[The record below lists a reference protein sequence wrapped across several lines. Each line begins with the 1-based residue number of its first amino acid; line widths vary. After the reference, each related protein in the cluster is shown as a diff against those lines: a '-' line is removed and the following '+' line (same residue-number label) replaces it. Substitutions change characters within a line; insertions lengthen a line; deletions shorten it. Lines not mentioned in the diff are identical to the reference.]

1 MIPTYEVILN
11 DETDGVTIISLVNSP
26 ANKTLFVKMNDS
38 QQVIKLAENLMKQQ
52 LVGPVLIPNQLIY
65 RRDEDGTEYNIT
77 FSSQVIEDIRL
88 GFHANTGDVK
98 LTNIEHSD
106 NAIKGVVLNSVILSE
121 DNRNE
126 YDKLGFQDLP
136 VGTWM
141 ATYYVP
147 STADWNKYVMTGH
160 VKGFS
165 IEAYLQTR
173 VKMSVNKMSLENMLD
188 MLLSADDMNEEM
200 IDTLLKTIE
209 DINE

>member
-1 MIPTYEVILN
+1 MIPTYEVLLN
-11 DETDGVTIISLVNSP
+11 EETDGVTIISLVSNP
-26 ANKTLFVKMNDS
+26 ANKTLFVKMNS
-38 QQVIKLAENLMKQQ
+38 QQVIKLADNKMKQQ

-65 RRDEDGTEYNIT
+65 RRDEDGSEYNIT
-77 FSSQVIEDIRL
+77 FSAQVIEDIRL

-98 LTNIEHSD
+98 LTNIEHSEEK
-106 NAIKGVVLNSVILSE
+106 IKGVVLNSVILSA

-136 VGTWM
+136 LGTWM

-147 STADWNKYVMTGH
+147 NTADWNKYVMSGH

-165 IEAYLQTR
+165 IEAYLETR
-173 VKMSVNKMSLENMLD
+173 VKMSVQKQSLETMLD
-188 MLLSADDMNEEM
+188 VLLSADDVDELM
-200 IDTLLKTIE
+200 IDTLLKAIE